1 MWLRYSQDMA
11 EIRQRFGWHVA
22 EMLLRCGLVVA
33 DMLLIYGRDSR
44 DVTEMRL

>member
-1 MWLRYSQDMA
+1 MA

-33 DMLLIYGRDSR
+33 DMLLIYGRDST